1 MTLLQI
7 LLVAA
12 VAVVG
17 FIVVLLLLLRFAL
30 PWWLARKIAAMANL
44 PQAPGIAARITLLP
58 STRDWQQPKTAGLIE
73 QMLAQG
79 FDEVGRFS
87 VPEMPTMQLWT
98 GHHPQDGIAAAIY
111 DHGQMPSFFDLVRVY
126 DDYGTCTLSTNP
138 IHDPENVPPG
148 SRCIADPAMTPQ
160 IALDTLRAQ
169 PFAGTVL
176 PVDAVNFDPV
186 FTELYARSID
196 HILSKKMPDAEKMR
210 RVGARVSEATGKPVP
225 ELDDA
230 QMQLAVEM
238 ERGSRLSALQEAIID
253 RFLQSGEIDA
263 REWERVRDRVVVV
276 HDLLS
281 REDAADL
288 ARMAADW
295 EATEPVVASVL
306 SQSLSPLDTFEHI
319 AVLLPETH
327 RLRLLGEVDH
337 PLYSQ
342 LYVAD
347 VSGHS

>member
-1 MTLLQI
+1 MTVTQI
-7 LLVAA
+7 L
-12 VAVVG
+12 
-17 FIVVLLLLLRFAL
+17 IVVLATLIGFVMLLWLLLRFAL
-30 PWWLARKIAAMANL
+30 PWWLSRKIAAMVNL
-44 PQAPGIAARITLLP
+44 PQNPGIAARITMVP
-58 STRDWQQPKTAGLIE
+58 TTEGWQQQQTAGLIE
-73 QMLAQG
+73 QMFAQG

-98 GHHPQDGIAAAIY
+98 GYQPLDGIAAAIY
-111 DHGQMPSFFDLVRVY
+111 DHGKMPSFFDLVRVY
-126 DDYGTCTLSTNP
+126 EDYGTCTVSTNP
-138 IHDPENVPPG
+138 IHDPENVPQG
-148 SRCIADPAMTPQ
+148 SACIADPAMTPET
-160 IALDTLRAQ
+160 ALDTLRAQ
-169 PFAGTVL
+169 PLAGNVMT
-176 PVDAVNFDPV
+176 VDAGNFSLV

-210 RVGARVSEATGKPVP
+210 RVGERVSEATGTPVP
-225 ELDDA
+225 QLDDR
-230 QMQLAVEM
+230 QMQWAVET
-238 ERGSRLSALQEAIID
+238 ERGNRLSALQEAIID
-253 RFLQSGEIDA
+253 RFLQSGEIEA

-319 AVLLPETH
+319 AVLLPETQ

-342 LYVAD
+342 LYVAG
-347 VSGHS
+347 V